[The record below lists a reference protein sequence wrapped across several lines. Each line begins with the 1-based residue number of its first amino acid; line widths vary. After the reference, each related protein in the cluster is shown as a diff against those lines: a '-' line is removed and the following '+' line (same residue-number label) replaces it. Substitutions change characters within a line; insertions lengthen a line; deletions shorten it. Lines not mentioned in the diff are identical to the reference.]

1 MVDCTLAPFT
11 AGQNGTVLTVRVG
24 NAKWSPLLGQ
34 KHHGSTRLKKG
45 DFDEFDKL
53 LALSKWTRPV
63 GRWIRLLLLI
73 AGDIEPNP
81 GPEGMNYEPRG
92 ELDMFGGLSRATTA
106 RMQQCLGAFSD
117 WLSSELGLQ
126 LNDAISTVEM
136 ANMSLRAYGRWLFS
150 SGRPRYQYVY
160 TVTGVQ
166 RIRPEFRMLLGG
178 AWHVDRVWQL
188 EQPGQCRAVLS
199 AAMVRAILC
208 LGLRWGW
215 KQFVGIVG
223 LGFAAMLH
231 PNEFINL
238 VRRDLC
244 FPEDAMS
251 RLEVLYIHI
260 RNPKTSRFAR
270 RQHARV
276 DDPTILLLARCIFFA
291 LPLDAKLF
299 NASIAVFRRQWN
311 SILDFLEIPRRQ
323 ASRGATPGVLRGS
336 GATQMYLETE
346 DLPRIAW
353 RGRWSRQRTLEY
365 YVQEVA
371 AQLFMHQLSRHARE
385 KISFLEA
392 HVLLVLFSQHPD
404 MCPRDVR

>member
-1 MVDCTLAPFT
+1 
-11 AGQNGTVLTVRVG
+11 
-24 NAKWSPLLGQ
+24 
-34 KHHGSTRLKKG
+34 
-45 DFDEFDKL
+45 
-53 LALSKWTRPV
+53 
-63 GRWIRLLLLI
+63 
-73 AGDIEPNP
+73 
-81 GPEGMNYEPRG
+81 
-92 ELDMFGGLSRATTA
+92 
-106 RMQQCLGAFSD
+106 
-117 WLSSELGLQ
+117 
-126 LNDAISTVEM
+126 
-136 ANMSLRAYGRWLFS
+136 
-150 SGRPRYQYVY
+150 
-160 TVTGVQ
+160 
-166 RIRPEFRMLLGG
+166 
-178 AWHVDRVWQL
+178 
-188 EQPGQCRAVLS
+188 
-199 AAMVRAILC
+199 
-208 LGLRWGW
+208 
-215 KQFVGIVG
+215 
-223 LGFAAMLH
+223 
-231 PNEFINL
+231 
-238 VRRDLC
+238 
-244 FPEDAMS
+244 MS